1 MVRNDIASTWH
12 SFRSVTSAAP
22 CRPDVFPGENFDPT
36 RLHRLEDGGH
46 TSRHF
51 TPGTREFTRRFR
63 LCRPDR
69 PSLPASRSIQL
80 PGAPSCA
87 WRPVGI
93 HFCDDRG
100 HRRTVIIDLDDI
112 FRNLY
117 PGAAAQLPTTAS
129 EVPAARVRVL
139 NELVRDL
146 SSGRPSLA
154 GAQRIL
160 AALLWLSAAKSVLS
174 RYQGRRQTRPGV
186 TTWDGRLGNCYP
198 TVRQL
203 SGIHDNINGWKLTDH
218 NIARVTGCAQRHLDS
233 AVPDCQVRIDTSRT
247 ADATAFE
254 FIAV

>member
-1 MVRNDIASTWH
+1 
-12 SFRSVTSAAP
+12 
-22 CRPDVFPGENFDPT
+22 
-36 RLHRLEDGGH
+36 
-46 TSRHF
+46 
-51 TPGTREFTRRFR
+51 
-63 LCRPDR
+63 
-69 PSLPASRSIQL
+69 
-80 PGAPSCA
+80 
-87 WRPVGI
+87 VGI

-100 HRRTVIIDLDDI
+100 PRRTVIIDLDDI

-146 SSGRPSLA
+146 SSERPSLA

-160 AALLWLSAAKSVLS
+160 AALLWLSAANSVLS

-186 TTWDGRLGNCYP
+186 TTWDGRLGNYYP

-203 SGIHDNINGWKLTDH
+203 SGIHDNINGWKMTDH
-218 NIARVTGCAQRHLDS
+218 NIERVTGCALRHFDF